1 MALVADAA
9 KEGVLLVSPATL
21 AINLNLLTVG
31 LQAMEISEK
40 AEQIQKNVGKLSVS
54 LNDMEKEWNTLYDHI
69 KKAYSK
75 AADVDQKQTHLK
87 TVFEQITQTEAQS
100 QK

>member
-1 MALVADAA
+1 MTLVADAA

-40 AEQIQKNVGKLSVS
+40 AEQIQKKPRQ
-54 LNDMEKEWNTLYDHI
+54 TLHI
-69 KKAYSK
+69 TKRGRKRIEHLIRPHQKSIQQSGE
-75 AADVDQKQTHLK
+75 VDQKQTHLK
-87 TVFEQITQTEAQS
+87 NVFEQITQIEEQS